1 MPEADHADVA
11 WVPHVPL
18 REAKASFS
26 ELVARADL
34 LGEVTVLT
42 KHGRPAAVIAPT
54 HVGGHQALLAEL
66 WALLDRLS
74 PPGEDPHVDD
84 ARSRQRRERPLS
96 APLVSPVAA
105 VNQAGR

>member
-54 HVGGHQALLAEL
+54 HVVDHQALLAEL

-74 PPGEDPHVDD
+74 PPGEDPNVDD
-84 ARSRQRRERPLS
+84 ARSRQRRDRPLS
-96 APLVSPVAA
+96 APLVTQFAV